1 MMDSC
6 RLPFG
11 LAPKQIT
18 MPSSKLSPDSSASA
32 RFATTHW
39 SLVVAAGRRSS
50 PQAREALATLC
61 RAYWYPLYVFI
72 RRQGFP
78 AEDSQDL
85 TQEFLARLLQ
95 KHFLAQVDQEKGK
108 FRSFLLAACKHF
120 LSNERDRSRAKKRGG
135 GREAISID
143 VDDAEARYRLE
154 PAHDLTPEKLFERR
168 WVLTLLDQVLVMLRS
183 ELVHGGKENQFEY
196 LKVFLTGDK
205 NQASYREAA
214 EKLGMSEGAAKVAAH
229 RLRKRYRELLRM
241 EIAKTLNEGDSIED
255 EIRELFEA
263 LGS

>member
-1 MMDSC
+1 LSYIDSDEKAFLVSRMMDSC

-95 KHFLAQVDQEKGK
+95 KHFLAQVD
-108 FRSFLLAACKHF
+108 
-120 LSNERDRSRAKKRGG
+120 ERDRSRAKKRGG